1 VCAINR
7 QRLVLT
13 IGLVCLSVL
22 LAACRRDQTVGP
34 TLQPTLTP
42 TPRST
47 PLPVVPTAVPPG
59 EADNPLRM
67 VLVAPAGAS
76 ERVLDSAAAALTE
89 SLAED
94 AEITTVI
101 EWVDTSADALAALCD
116 SFADTA
122 AVAWLDGI
130 SYAAAAAQDC
140 GQPLLQVEQGRGS
153 ATALGEAVQI
163 YANAELEISGM
174 TGLRNS
180 KFCRLGFDDLY
191 TWRVPALMLLAANV
205 SPIDGLESVT
215 DYDDYAAIIE
225 ALAEG
230 DCDAAGLPAAEFD
243 DLARG
248 DARAAIT
255 AVGDSVSVPYAMLM
269 VPVEV
274 PLGVRE
280 ALTGTLLRLA
290 ETDDESLQTLL
301 GQDGLARVAPDDLE
315 SWAAFI
321 ERTDLDF
328 AQLGQ

>member
-1 VCAINR
+1 M
-7 QRLVLT
+7 LT

-22 LAACRRDQTVGP
+22 LAACRRDQAMGP

-47 PLPVVPTAVPPG
+47 PLPAVATAVAPG
-59 EADNPLRM
+59 TSDNPLRM
-67 VLVAPAGAS
+67 VLVAPSRVA
-76 ERVLDSAAAALTE
+76 ERVLNSATASLTT

-94 AEITTVI
+94 AEVI
-101 EWVDTSADALAALCD
+101 VEIELVDTSADALAALCD
-116 SFADTA
+116 SFGETA

-130 SYAAAAAQDC
+130 AYAAAAAQDC
-140 GQPLLQVEQGRGS
+140 GGPLLQVEQGRG
-153 ATALGEAVQI
+153 TAAAVGEAVQI

-180 KFCRLGFDDLY
+180 KFCRLGYDDLY

-248 DARAAIT
+248 DARAAIS
-255 AVGDSVSVPYAMLM
+255 AVGTPVSVPYAILM
-269 VPVEV
+269 APIEV

-280 ALTGTLLRLA
+280 ALVSTLLRLA
-290 ETDDESLQTLL
+290 ETDDDALQTLL
-301 GQDGLARVAPDDLE
+301 GHDGLARVSPDDLE
-315 SWAAFI
+315 AWDSFI
-321 ERTDLDF
+321 ARTDLDF